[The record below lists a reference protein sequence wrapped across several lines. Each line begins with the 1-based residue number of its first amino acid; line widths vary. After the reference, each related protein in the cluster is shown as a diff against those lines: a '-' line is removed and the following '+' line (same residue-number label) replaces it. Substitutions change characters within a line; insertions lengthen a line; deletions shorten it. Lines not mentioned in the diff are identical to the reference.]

1 MVSRRSSFP
10 QPLQSIFNRN
20 YSTSGSDDLD
30 DGVEDLGCLMPALIA
45 LLMLAMMIAM
55 PIKRIA
61 VTLESDDANS
71 WTCEDSAAAAYK

>member
-1 MVSRRSSFP
+1 
-10 QPLQSIFNRN
+10 
-20 YSTSGSDDLD
+20 
-30 DGVEDLGCLMPALIA
+30 MPALIA

-71 WTCEDSAAAAYK
+71 WTCEDSAAAAYE

>member
-1 MVSRRSSFP
+1 MHLP

-30 DGVEDLGCLMPALIA
+30 DGIGALGCLMPALIA

-71 WTCEDSAAAAYK
+71 CTWEDSAAAAYE